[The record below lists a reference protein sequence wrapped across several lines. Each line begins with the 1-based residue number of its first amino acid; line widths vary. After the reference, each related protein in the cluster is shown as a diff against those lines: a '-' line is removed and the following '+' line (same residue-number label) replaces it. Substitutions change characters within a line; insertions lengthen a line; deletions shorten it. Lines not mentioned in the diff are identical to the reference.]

1 MGLQISSAD
10 GLRSVLP
17 KYNIVWWLME
27 IRLVGSD
34 QRDVFAKEIPFSP
47 TSHPGSIRYV
57 STNHQS
63 GADQELE
70 AVVIYRSC
78 PTMYPISLYM
88 THYSSSKRLKG
99 MHEVCTKS
107 LRITVVTQAN
117 KLGPKN
123 QLYSRTTNATRR
135 RVEIG
140 ICIREVANA
149 WKYLGLPIMWVKA
162 KRKMLDIL
170 KDRIIRKMNN

>member
-78 PTMYPISLYM
+78 PTIHSISLYM
-88 THYSSSKRLKG
+88 THYSSKRLKG

-117 KLGPKN
+117 KSSPKN
-123 QLYSRTTNATRR
+123 QLYSLVHEQPTQRGGGLKSGYVFERWQMHGS
-135 RVEIG
+135 IWG
-140 ICIREVANA
+140 
-149 WKYLGLPIMWVKA
+149 YL
-162 KRKMLDIL
+162 
-170 KDRIIRKMNN
+170 